1 MAGTRAVAARVR
13 LAKRLQQQQTALS
26 AAARCQDAVDA
37 ARVKAQ
43 ELAAQGASLV
53 TAAEKALAASIAK
66 LVEVMGSAA
75 SAAAVLDID
84 VTSVRKAMTTKPA
97 RPRTGPRLVAPRADN
112 ATRGDVAVSVPKTG
126 SSPVETVH
134 AS

>member
-26 AAARCQDAVDA
+26 AAARCQDCVDA
-37 ARVKAQ
+37 ARVRAN

-53 TAAEKALAASIAK
+53 SAAEKALAASIAK

-75 SAAAVLDID
+75 SAAAMLDID
-84 VTSVRKAMTTKPA
+84 VTAVRKALRTKSA
-97 RPRTGPRLVAPRADN
+97 RPTRGHRSVAAPADN
-112 ATRGDVAVSVPKTG
+112 ATRGGVDSGVRQADSR
-126 SSPVETVH
+126 PVEAVH
-134 AS
+134 SS

>member
-1 MAGTRAVAARVR
+1 
-13 LAKRLQQQQTALS
+13 LQQQQTALS
-26 AAARCQDAVDA
+26 AAARCQDGVDA
-37 ARVKAQ
+37 ARVRAN

-53 TAAEKALAASIAK
+53 SAAEKALAASIAK

-75 SAAAVLDID
+75 SAAAMLDID
-84 VTSVRKAMTTKPA
+84 VTAVRKALRTKPA
-97 RPRTGPRLVAPRADN
+97 RQTPGPRSVAPRADN
-112 ATRGDVAVSVPKTG
+112 ATRVDVAVSALKTG